1 MGLINLLN
9 SGKKRFT
16 VVDVASDEMAMIA
29 LALLVAKYWVAVTS
43 LAWYWYV
50 IAFVVFV
57 IKPMM
62 AMFKKE

>member
-16 VVDVASDEMAMIA
+16 TIDVLSDELAM
-29 LALLVAKYWVAVTS
+29 LAFAFLVAKYWAAATS

-50 IAFVVFV
+50 IIFAVFL
-57 IKPMM
+57 IRPLM
-62 AMFKKE
+62 AMLKK